1 MAIHILGVRHH
12 GVGSAQNVAE
22 RIEAIK
28 PDVILVEGPPE
39 LESVLKWVGNKDL
52 APPAAILVYNKE
64 QPLEAVFYPFS
75 EYSPEWRAMKYANVN
90 NIPLKTLDMPVVT
103 SFKIAEEQRA
113 LKQQAEQQKNEE
125 DEEENEGED
134 PNASEV
140 FVSTPE
146 ELMPAN
152 LTKIY
157 DDPIGYLAEIG
168 GYKDS
173 EAWWDLHF
181 EQNFIKGESA
191 SHFEAVMLS
200 MTALRDSV
208 LSPSEESNL
217 QREAYMRQ
225 ILRSVRNEMYNEIV
239 VVCGAWHAPALL
251 ELDKTEKNDAK
262 IIKALPK
269 SKIKIETTW
278 VPWTNER
285 LSMYSGYGA
294 GIVSPGWYEHQ
305 WKNPQDKD
313 GKKWLTK
320 VARLF
325 RAEKMDIST
334 AHIIEAVRLADG
346 LAALRG
352 LSKPNLNEFNEAMQT
367 VLCMGDSIQLE
378 LVKKEMIVGK
388 KLGKVPTEL
397 PKLPLQEDFER
408 QIKGLKLKLET
419 DYKDIVLDLR
429 KENDRDRSIFFHRLV
444 LLEIKFAQS
453 VHKTQK
459 GTFKEGWRTSWSP
472 ETMIDI
478 IDKGFWGNT
487 LEEAASRLVLHRA
500 QNSKSVA
507 EVATFIDQA
516 IPAELFAA
524 IEKLL
529 ERINELATISADV
542 LELMAAIS
550 PLAEVTRYGNVRKT
564 DLSALFSIVEAMIVR
579 VCISLPNACYGL
591 DEVASNNLFGNI
603 GKLNEAIKLLNKPDL
618 LDLWSG
624 TLDKLQD
631 KEGVHPL
638 ILGCVTRLL
647 FDAQKN
653 TEEDTANRFRLAVS
667 VGNEPAFTAS
677 WVEGFLRGSGMI
689 LLYDNTLWNLL
700 FIWLAELDKA
710 AFTEQLPILRR
721 TFSKF
726 DVGERRKLGEKA
738 KMGLM
743 PHAAQNNDLPQK
755 SLDTQRAESILG
767 VLGWLVGV

>member
-12 GVGSAQNVAE
+12 GVGSARNVAE

-39 LESVLKWVGNKDL
+39 LESVLKWVGTKDL
-52 APPAAILVYNKE
+52 TPPVAILVYNKE
-64 QPLEAVFYPFS
+64 RPLEAVFYPFS
-75 EYSPEWRAMKYANVN
+75 EFSPEWWAMKYANTN
-90 NIPLKTLDMPVVT
+90 NIALKTLDLPVAI
-103 SFKIAEEQRA
+103 SFKLAEERA
-113 LKQQAEQQKNEE
+113 LKRQSEALKEEPEDDELDVLVSDPEDLIPDLNE
-125 DEEENEGED
+125 
-134 PNASEV
+134 
-140 FVSTPE
+140 
-146 ELMPAN
+146 
-152 LTKIY
+152 IY
-157 DDPIGYLAEIG
+157 DDPTGYLAEIAG
-168 GYKDS
+168 FSDS

-191 SHFEAVMLS
+191 SHFEAIMLS
-200 MTALRDSV
+200 MKALRESV

-217 QREAYMRQ
+217 QREAYMRH
-225 ILRSVRNEMYNEIV
+225 ILRTVRNEMYNEIV

-251 ELDKTEKNDAK
+251 ELDKTEKGDAK

-269 SKIKIETTW
+269 SKAKIETTW
-278 VPWTNER
+278 VPWTNDR

-305 WKNPQDKD
+305 WLNPEDKD

-325 RAEKMDIST
+325 RDEKMDIST

-352 LSKPNLNEFNEAMQT
+352 LSKPNLNEFNEAVQT

-378 LVKKEMIVGK
+378 LVRKEMIVGK
-388 KLGKVPTEL
+388 RLGKVPDEL
-397 PKLPLQEDFER
+397 PKLPLQEDFEQ
-408 QIKGLKLKLET
+408 QIKSLKLKLET
-419 DYKDIVLDLR
+419 DYKDITLDLR

-472 ETMIDI
+472 ETMVDI

-487 LEEAASRLVLHRA
+487 IEEAGSRLVLHRA
-500 QNSKSVA
+500 KTSKSVA

-516 IPAELFAA
+516 IPAELFTT

-564 DLSALFSIVEAMIVR
+564 DLSALFNIVEAMIVR

-591 DEVASNNLFGNI
+591 DEKASNDLFGNI
-603 GKLNEAIKLLNKPDL
+603 GKLNEAIKLLNKTDL
-618 LDLWSG
+618 LDLWSE
-624 TLDKLQD
+624 TLNKLQD
-631 KEGVHPL
+631 KVGVHPL

-653 TEEDTANRFRLAVS
+653 SEEDTANRFRLAVS

-700 FIWLAELDKA
+700 FIWLAEIDKA

-726 DVGERRKLGEKA
+726 DIGERRKLGEKA

-743 PHAAQNNDLPQK
+743 PNASDDNDTPQK
-755 SLDTQRAESILG
+755 TLDTHRAESILG
-767 VLGWLVGV
+767 VINWLV